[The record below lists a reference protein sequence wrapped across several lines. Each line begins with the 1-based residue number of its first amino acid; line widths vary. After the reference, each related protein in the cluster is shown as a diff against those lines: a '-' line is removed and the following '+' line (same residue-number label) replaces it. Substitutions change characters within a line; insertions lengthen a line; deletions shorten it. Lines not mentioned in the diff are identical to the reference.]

1 MTINISRY
9 VDPGVYIQEVIAPG
23 AVSVSSERI
32 AAYVAIAPR
41 TRRSRNE
48 GVVRGKIYNETLTVA
63 PSSPHTATL
72 VNTADRNRN
81 NATLYMNDN
90 ALGIGDWSILSAAL
104 VGSAVLILPVVIVG
118 GGNDKFTVSLD
129 GRAPLTITF
138 PAGATPLGPASLA
151 GSIANQ
157 INAAL
162 AASPNYGASYAATA
176 STSTTTLA
184 DDTLTLTSVD
194 TTSASDVKVLRSLGG
209 DGAAAISGGFW
220 SPSPTAGVQ
229 AQTRIQIRDEA
240 FSSAA
245 TYKLDYLSVDLT
257 LDVLANA
264 STSTPLSKIVNVGAY
279 PGGTTYT
286 KDADYRKSVAPPN
299 EIEWGPG
306 FGTWANASITGILG
320 SGVALPAV
328 KTGGVGPYFLTPG
341 ATFNL
346 DVDGGGPAAVT
357 FLATAAVSVGV
368 APPFPIGPL
377 APGLSMDIVIDGGL
391 PQTVTTLG
399 AETSAYDVANLINGS
414 VFGGS
419 AIVIGAGVSV
429 DIRSDKRGLGSKVQI
444 IAGPPGFDLA
454 ALIGQTP
461 GIYSGGGNVQDIT
474 AVSNIEVRNIINIAW
489 PGSTVANLAGD
500 FTVTSP
506 TTGILSTLAF
516 TAPSPAGTL
525 AALGILAPLSVT
537 GSAATGFAIGPA
549 NDVLRVNINGRGF
562 VNIPLTNGP
571 AVSAATV
578 AADIN
583 AYLNTSPLYGPAYA
597 FTASAPSGAV
607 ILQPLNSFDNYPV
620 EVGTATRIEFLNVA
634 ASAFATIFGT
644 ITLPYTV
651 YGVGTRPSFG
661 VTYFVTYD
669 YTRPATDYET
679 AWRVFDPDA
688 LYEYTTQLTLENYTT
703 NKLCI
708 AGEIAFENQANSIW
722 LVQINDSTTPGTPTQ
737 TQIKHAIDVCKEKA
751 GITEVV
757 VIDTALDTA
766 VYTMQ
771 HVSDQSSLLE
781 KHYRRGWFGMA
792 RGTDVGDPDTP
803 DTFVYRSARTLQ
815 PGTTSPGR
823 GRLLLV
829 APGDVARTLTLD
841 TGQEVTVNLDGSYL
855 AGAVAA
861 MFTALPSP
869 SSTLMGKF
877 VTGFNTEGFGTYLRG
892 ERYTLADKGVTV
904 VTLDAG
910 RLVLIDPLTTEAGGA
925 KVVQFE
931 EPSASAQ
938 KDAVTLTI
946 DTLLSGNVVGVVPD
960 DLSDF
965 ITDVKKWIM
974 LGILAHINA
983 GTIGPYRN
991 SAGFPRDIDATSDIQ
1006 VYQSSTDPR
1015 TFYFKYWF
1023 NLKYPAKRFFGEY
1036 SVDNPFFAPTA

>member
-1 MTINISRY
+1 
-9 VDPGVYIQEVIAPG
+9 
-23 AVSVSSERI
+23 
-32 AAYVAIAPR
+32 
-41 TRRSRNE
+41 
-48 GVVRGKIYNETLTVA
+48 
-63 PSSPHTATL
+63 
-72 VNTADRNRN
+72 
-81 NATLYMNDN
+81 MNDN
-90 ALGIGDWSILSAAL
+90 ALGLGDWQFLSAVL
-104 VGSAVLILPVVIVG
+104 VGSAVLVLPIVIAG
-118 GGNDKFTVSLD
+118 GVNDKFTLSMD
-129 GRAPLTITF
+129 GKVPLTITF
-138 PAGATPLGPASLA
+138 AAGATPLGPASLA

-162 AASPNYGASYAATA
+162 VASPNYGASYAATA
-176 STSTTTLA
+176 STSTTTLP

-194 TTSASDVKVLRSLGG
+194 TTTASDIKVLRSMGG
-209 DGAAAISGGFW
+209 DGAPSISGGAW
-220 SPSPTAGVQ
+220 APTPTSGVQ
-229 AQTRIQIRDEA
+229 AATRLSIRDEA

-245 TYKLDYLSVDLT
+245 TYKLDYLAVDIN

-264 STSTPLSKIVNVGAY
+264 STATPLDKIVNVGAY
-279 PGGTTYT
+279 PGGTSYA

-306 FGTWANASITGILG
+306 FGTWTNASITGILG
-320 SGVALPAV
+320 SGVALPATV
-328 KTGGVGPYFLTPG
+328 TGGVGPYFLTPG

-357 FLATAAVSVGV
+357 FLATAAVSVGA
-368 APPFPIGPL
+368 APPFPVGPL

-399 AETSAYDVANLINGS
+399 GETTAYDVANLINGS
-414 VFGGS
+414 LFGGS
-419 AIVIGAGVSV
+419 AIVIGAGVTV

-444 IAGPPGFDLA
+444 IAGPLGFDLA

-474 AVSNIEVRNIINIAW
+474 AVTNTEVRDAINTPW
-489 PGSTVANLAGD
+489 PGTTVANAGGD

-506 TTGILSTLAF
+506 TTGIGSTLVFSVPA
-516 TAPSPAGTL
+516 PAGLLTT
-525 AALGILAPLSVT
+525 LGIPGVPPITYT
-537 GSAATGFAIGPA
+537 GSAATGFAITAGV
-549 NDVLRVNINGRGF
+549 NDVLRLNINGRGF
-562 VNIPLTNGP
+562 VNITLPNGP
-571 AVSAATV
+571 AVSAAAV
-578 AADIN
+578 AAAIN
-583 AYLNTSPLYGPAYA
+583 IYLNSSPTYGPAYA

-607 ILQPLNSFDNYPV
+607 ILRPINSFDNYPV
-620 EVGTATRIEFLNVA
+620 EVGTATMIEFLDVT
-634 ASAFATIFGT
+634 ASAFATVFGA
-644 ITLPYTV
+644 ITLPYAV
-651 YGVGTRPSFG
+651 YGVGTRPAFG
-661 VTYFVTYD
+661 ATYFVTYD
-669 YTRPATDYET
+669 YARPATDYEN
-679 AWRVFDPDA
+679 AWRVFDPDG
-688 LYEYTTQLTLENYTT
+688 LYDFTTQLTLENYTR

-722 LVQINDSTTPGTPTQ
+722 LVPINDSTTPGTPTQ
-737 TQIKHAIDVCKEKA
+737 SQIQHAIDVCKEKA
-751 GITEVV
+751 GITEIVV
-757 VIDTALDTA
+757 LDTSLNTA

-771 HVSDQSSLLE
+771 HVADQSSLLE

-823 GRLLLV
+823 GRLMLV

-877 VTGFNTEGFGTYLRG
+877 VRGFNTEGFGTYLRG

-910 RLVLIDPLTTEAGGA
+910 RFLLIDPLTTEAGGA
-925 KVVQFE
+925 KVVQYE

-946 DTLLSGNVVGVVPD
+946 DTLLAGNVVGVVPD
-960 DLSDF
+960 DLADF
-965 ITDVKKWIM
+965 ITDIKKWII

-1036 SVDNPFFAPTA
+1036 SVDNPFFAPAA